1 MRIER
6 LNALSDNYIFGCWDP
21 GSAGAV
27 VRAAVVDPGD
37 ARPVLDWL
45 DRTGA
50 ILTAILITHHHWDHV
65 TGIDALV
72 RRFPAVRVYGGAGD
86 RDRIPHQTD
95 FLQGGDRLDLLG
107 RAVEVLFL
115 PGHTLGHIAYYFL
128 PQGDGPGDLFCGD
141 VLFGGGC
148 GRLKEGTPAQML
160 ESLRQVRSLPD
171 STRIWCAHEYTLGN
185 LKFALTVDGENGA
198 LRSRYDQV
206 TAARSRGEAT
216 IPSILGLEK
225 ATNPF
230 LRWDV
235 PALQRAV
242 AGRDDLQ
249 TFSRLRG
256 RKDLF

>member
-6 LNALSDNYIFGCWDP
+6 LNALSDNYIFGWWDP
-21 GSAGAV
+21 GHGGGTGGV
-27 VRAAVVDPGD
+27 VVDPGD
-37 ARPVLDWL
+37 ARPVLAWL
-45 DRTGA
+45 DRVGA

-72 RRFPAVRVYGGAGD
+72 RRFPNVRVYGGAAD

-95 FLQGGDRLDLLG
+95 FLQDGDRLQLLG
-107 RAVEVLFL
+107 RDLEVLFL
-115 PGHTLGHIAYYFL
+115 PGHTLGHVAYYVVPLGDL
-128 PQGDGPGDLFCGD
+128 PGELFCGD

-160 ESLRQVRSLPD
+160 DSLRRLRSLPD
-171 STRIWCAHEYTLGN
+171 DTRVWCAHEYTLGN
-185 LKFALTVDGENGA
+185 LKFALTVDGENES
-198 LRSRYDQV
+198 LRSRYGQV
-206 TAARSRGEAT
+206 EKARSRGEAT
-216 IPSILGLEK
+216 IPLSLGLEK

-242 AGRDDLQ
+242 AGRDELQ